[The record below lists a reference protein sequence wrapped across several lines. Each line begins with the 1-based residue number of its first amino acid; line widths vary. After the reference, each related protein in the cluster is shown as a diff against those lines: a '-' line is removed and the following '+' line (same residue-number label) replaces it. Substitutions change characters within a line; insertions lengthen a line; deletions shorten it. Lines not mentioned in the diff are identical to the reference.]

1 MAIDLRGADFLPYM
15 HTQASLPS
23 TTITEIKYPKDVNQV
38 TIGSETHK
46 LYVYQSGATDG
57 QTIGTVSGGKM
68 FIPAG
73 NVLAIKVGR
82 GGTRA
87 NSLYVIADS
96 ATPTIH
102 IMIEEY

>member
-1 MAIDLRGADFLPYM
+1 MAIDLRSADYLPYM
-15 HTQASLPS
+15 HTETNLPS
-23 TTITEIKYPKDVNQV
+23 TTVTEILFPKEVNQV
-38 TIGSETHK
+38 TIGCETHK
-46 LYVYQSGATDG
+46 LLVYQSGPTDG
-57 QTIGTVSGGKM
+57 AIKSTSWGHM

-87 NSLYVIADS
+87 PALYVVADS
-96 ATPTIH
+96 STPTIN